1 MVSTILL
8 FSLVMTVSTLLSSLV
23 VRLGSTPLSS
33 RCLGS
38 LTMMK
43 DVVSTTTSAVAT
55 TVTTSLYLGF
65 LLGLVI
71 RLLLIDLLGSSLLLT
86 HIKYKRYK

>member
-1 MVSTILL
+1 MLSTILL

-23 VRLGSTPLSS
+23 VRLGSTPLSG

-55 TVTTSLYLGF
+55 TVTTSLDLGF